1 MSQLFD
7 RLNRYRIAAV
17 ILVIPGILNIFRLDL
32 DLIDVPTAVIRGIY
46 WVGIAVLVAAVSI
59 DGWQVYQGRR
69 RVRKMIDNA
78 MKGVE

>member
-32 DLIDVPTAVIRGIY
+32 DLIDVPTTVIRGIY
-46 WVGIAVLVAAVSI
+46 WVGIAVLITAVSI

-78 MKGVE
+78 MNGAE

>member
-17 ILVIPGILNIFRLDL
+17 ILVIPGILNILRLDL
-32 DLIDVPTAVIRGIY
+32 GWIDLPTYVIRGIY
-46 WVGIAVLVAAVSI
+46 WVGIAVLITAVSI

-69 RVRKMIDNA
+69 RVRKMIDKA
-78 MKGVE
+78 MNGVE

>member
-32 DLIDVPTAVIRGIY
+32 DLIDVPTVVIRGIY
-46 WVGIAVLVAAVSI
+46 WVGIAVLITAVSI

-78 MKGVE
+78 MNGAE